1 MLAPPTKLDWGSRID
16 PTKLK
21 NRKFQTGKSAA
32 RKGNGETGN
41 SGGAGVDRLWT
52 ETPEQ
57 RRVRLRD
64 EVLGVKARAENA
76 ECGPVDGMGE
86 GGVRERKRREQDEE
100 KAKKVRE
107 YNERRD
113 RGGSLMD
120 GWKGKRDRGEEGSG
134 EKEDDPSARVFDR
147 EKDVG
152 LGVRIGHK
160 ARGEMMHKAKDFGGR
175 FAGGKYL

>member
-1 MLAPPTKLDWGSRID
+1 M
-16 PTKLK
+16 
-21 NRKFQTGKSAA
+21 
-32 RKGNGETGN
+32 
-41 SGGAGVDRLWT
+41 DRLWT
-52 ETPEQ
+52 ETPDQKRE
-57 RRVRLRD
+57 RLRD

-76 ECGPVDGMGE
+76 GAEEAGAGVMGE
-86 GGVRERKRREQDEE
+86 RERRRREEDEE
-100 KAKKVRE
+100 KGRKVRE
-107 YNERRD
+107 YNEKRD

-120 GWKGKRDRGEEGSG
+120 GWKGKRERGEEGSG